1 MYVFRITLLIA
12 PNVHIMS
19 NFWKRALTAIVFVL
33 AIVGGV
39 WLHSLAYMII
49 FAVVVFFGMYEFIK
63 IVEGLNTKVRTFWSM
78 TIGIF
83 IYIGAFLMFYS
94 DIHPRWFVALVPL
107 VGGVFLSELY
117 RNNKNSLMNIAGTL
131 IVPMYVAL
139 PFAFLHH
146 MAFFGG
152 QYGAELLLGFFLLIW
167 VNDSGAYL
175 FGSWLGRRKLFPSIS
190 PAKSW
195 EGAVGGFFVTL
206 VMAWGNYHLLGVI
219 GLADW
224 VVIGALVSVLGTYG
238 DLIESML
245 KRSVNIKD
253 SGKLLPGHGG
263 VLDRFDAVFFS
274 APAVSCYLLF
284 C

>member
-1 MYVFRITLLIA
+1 
-12 PNVHIMS
+12 MS
-19 NFWKRALTAIVFVL
+19 NFWKRTLTAFVFVL

-39 WLHSLAYMII
+39 WLHPLAYMII
-49 FAVVVFFGMYEFIK
+49 FAVVVFFGMYEFIR
-63 IVEGLNTKVRTFWSM
+63 IVEGLNTKVQTFWSM
-78 TIGIF
+78 TIGMF
-83 IYIGAFLMFYS
+83 VYLGAFLMFYS
-94 DIHPRWFVALVPL
+94 DIHPRLFVAMVPL

-117 RNNKNSLMNIAGTL
+117 SGNKNSLLNIAATL

-146 MAFFGG
+146 LAFFGG

-175 FGSWLGRRKLFPSIS
+175 FGSWLGRRKLFPSVS

-195 EGAVGGFFVTL
+195 EGAAGGFFVTL
-206 VMAWGNYHLLGVI
+206 IMAFVNSQIFGFI
-219 GLADW
+219 GLTDW
-224 VVIGALVSVLGTYG
+224 MVVGALASVLGNYG

-253 SGKLLPGHGG
+253 SGNVLPGHGG

-274 APAVSCYLLF
+274 APAVSCYLIF

>member
-1 MYVFRITLLIA
+1 
-12 PNVHIMS
+12 MS
-19 NFWKRALTAIVFVL
+19 NFWKRTLTALVFVL
-33 AIVGGV
+33 AIVGGL
-39 WLHSLAYMII
+39 WLHPLAYMLI
-49 FAVVVFFGMYEFIK
+49 FAVVVFFGMYEFIR
-63 IVEGLNTKVRTFWSM
+63 IVEGLNTKVRIFWAM
-78 TIGIF
+78 TIGMF
-83 IYIGAFLMFYS
+83 VYLGAFLMFYS
-94 DIHPRWFVALVPL
+94 DIHPRWFVGMVPL

-117 RNNKNSLMNIAGTL
+117 FSSKNSLLNIAATL

-152 QYGAELLLGFFLLIW
+152 HYGAELLLGFFLLIW

-195 EGAVGGFFVTL
+195 EGAVGGFVVTL
-206 VMAWGNYHLLGVI
+206 LVAWGNSHVLGVV
-219 GLADW
+219 GPADW
-224 VVIGALVSVLGTYG
+224 IVIGGLVSVLGTYG

-253 SGKLLPGHGG
+253 SGNVLPGHGG